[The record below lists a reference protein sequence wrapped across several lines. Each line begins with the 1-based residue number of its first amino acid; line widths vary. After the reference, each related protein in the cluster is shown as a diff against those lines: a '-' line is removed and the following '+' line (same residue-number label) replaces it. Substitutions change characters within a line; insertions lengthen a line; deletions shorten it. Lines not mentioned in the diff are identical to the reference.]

1 MTPEKRFAA
10 LVERVSGI
18 VVGEQNL
25 PKLRA
30 IAHDRATANGFA
42 DLESYVDALGRAPE
56 GAEWRR
62 VLDRITVKESS
73 LFRGPSQFEVLAQMI
88 VPGRIVAGRRAIR
101 IWSAGCARGEE
112 TATLAVTLAACPAL
126 AGRDWSILGTDID
139 EEALERAR
147 LGIFPRRSVRRVPPP
162 LLSRFFEEQ
171 GDRYRLIEPLRKK
184 IELRYLNLVNLP
196 PSIPEGPFDVIFLR
210 NVLIYF
216 REDSQA
222 RVAASI
228 APHLAIGG
236 FLFVGPS
243 ESLRQIA
250 PHFEP
255 RNLGTC
261 FGYQTAV
268 KTAQDGARAEAAP
281 PRAGEA
287 GCGRVS
293 GAVSVIEIGDVI
305 SAHERGEAGVAQTL
319 LASLPSDPEDPLRHA
334 AAGFLAERSGR
345 FDDAVR
351 AYRAAT
357 YLDQS
362 LFQVRFM
369 MAQCLAR
376 FGWVGRARR
385 EFRALVGMLAKGE
398 GTALPWAD
406 RIGLPGRAEVGRLC
420 VEKLEEPLTGHHST
434 ST

>member
-1 MTPEKRFAA
+1 M
-10 LVERVSGI
+10 
-18 VVGEQNL
+18 
-25 PKLRA
+25 
-30 IAHDRATANGFA
+30 
-42 DLESYVDALGRAPE
+42 
-56 GAEWRR
+56 
-62 VLDRITVKESS
+62 
-73 LFRGPSQFEVLAQMI
+73 FRGPSQFDVLTHMI
-88 VPGRIVAGRRAIR
+88 VPGQIAGGRRAIR

-139 EEALERAR
+139 EEALERAG
-147 LGIFPRRSVRRVPPP
+147 LGIFPRRSVRHVPPP
-162 LLSRFFEEQ
+162 LLNRFFEEQ

-196 PSIPEGPFDVIFLR
+196 SSIPEGPFDAIFLR

-243 ESLRQIA
+243 ESLRQVA
-250 PHFEP
+250 PQFEA
-255 RNLGTC
+255 RDLGTC
-261 FGYQTAV
+261 FGYQNAV
-268 KTAQDGARAEAAP
+268 HSAEDDTQAEAAP
-281 PRAGEA
+281 PRGEE
-287 GCGRVS
+287 GGSGRVS
-293 GAVSVIEIGDVI
+293 GVVAAIDIDDVI
-305 SAHERGEAGVAQTL
+305 SAYERGDVVAARSL
-319 LASLPSDPEDPLRHA
+319 LASLPSGPDDPLRHA
-334 AAGFLAERSGR
+334 AAGFLAERTGR

-398 GTALPWAD
+398 GSALPWAD
-406 RIGLPGRAEVGRLC
+406 RIGLPTRAEVGRLC